1 MLVKKIM
8 TQIMKLLEYK
18 HLLVSLKTKELE
30 EDIKQLKEKIII
42 KNCAKKEEEYLLN
55 IHDLL
60 FRL

>member
-30 EDIKQLKEKIII
+30 EDIKQLKEK
-42 KNCAKKEEEYLLN
+42 NNYKKLCKKRRRIPAQYTWF
-55 IHDLL
+55 IV
-60 FRL
+60 